1 MVDRRQV
8 ALAVVTLV
16 AVVAVSTAAATVQ
29 TDANLGS
36 GGVSAAGGGDSQGGN
51 EDVDEV
57 LPTVGDFAPWA
68 VEDTGSDGN
77 GSDDANSEAANGG
90 GGSTR
95 IRSPAVGFAVLL
107 ILGAVV
113 AAVAYR
119 FGRGDDGDTTA
130 DSDES
135 EAESETD
142 DEGSLAA
149 VGRAAGRAAD
159 DVATDPEPANGVER
173 AWRDMTAELSV
184 DRPESA
190 TPSEFADAATAAGM
204 SEADVDELT
213 ELFERVRYGG
223 AEPTT
228 ERRAR
233 ATAAL
238 RRIERRYGP

>member
-1 MVDRRQV
+1 MDRRQV
-8 ALAVVTLV
+8 ALAIVTLV
-16 AVVAVSTAAATVQ
+16 AVVAVSVAAATVQ

-36 GGVSAAGGGDSQGGN
+36 GGVSGGGGAGSQG
-51 EDVDEV
+51 EDEDGERV

-68 VEDTGSDGN
+68 VEDAGSGGN
-77 GSDDANSEAANGG
+77 GSDATNGGAESGG

-107 ILGAVV
+107 LLGAVV

-119 FGRGDDGDTTA
+119 FGRGDDAGTSTEPDA
-130 DSDES
+130 S
-135 EAESETD
+135 EPESETD
-142 DEGSLAA
+142 DDGSLAA

-173 AWRDMTAELSV
+173 AWRDMTAELPV
-184 DRPESA
+184 DGPESA
-190 TPSEFADAATAAGM
+190 TPMEFADAAIAAGM

-213 ELFERVRYGG
+213 ELFEHVRYGG
-223 AEPTT
+223 AEPTA
-228 ERRAR
+228 ERRER